1 MLDRPWLNQTEV
13 QFQALA
19 RRIRNGKFPCRR
31 NEYALT
37 LAHSFR
43 IAVCAG
49 VDRITIIELGVA
61 GGNGLED
68 LCHIAEQYR
77 EMFGVDFD
85 VVGFDAGSGM
95 PAAVDYRDHPE
106 IWHSGQFDV
115 HGETDNLT
123 QRLEARGARLIIG
136 NVADT
141 VPKFIAEFGNRVL
154 GFVSID
160 LDQYTGTKASMPLF
174 DMPAEN
180 YLPAVPVFVDD
191 MNTGITYNPWCG
203 EAAAVSEY
211 NQEHEH
217 RKIEEKHVL
226 WGIQNFHVL
235 HLFDH
240 PMRSGAV
247 KPVHSLDYGPF

>member
-1 MLDRPWLNQTEV
+1 
-13 QFQALA
+13 
-19 RRIRNGKFPCRR
+19 
-31 NEYALT
+31 
-37 LAHSFR
+37 
-43 IAVCAG
+43 
-49 VDRITIIELGVA
+49 
-61 GGNGLED
+61 
-68 LCHIAEQYR
+68 
-77 EMFGVDFD
+77 
-85 VVGFDAGSGM
+85 
-95 PAAVDYRDHPE
+95 
-106 IWHSGQFDV
+106 
-115 HGETDNLT
+115 
-123 QRLEARGARLIIG
+123 
-136 NVADT
+136 
-141 VPKFIAEFGNRVL
+141 
-154 GFVSID
+154 
-160 LDQYTGTKASMPLF
+160 MPLF